1 MKFAENRPVKIVMLG
16 AGGTGGHIAPHLYRL
31 LYALERPVRF
41 IICDGD
47 IVEEKN
53 LVRQN
58 FTPADLGENK
68 AKVLAER
75 YSSVFGM
82 ETEYVPEFIESGE
95 RLLSMLRAR
104 TFPTGPYWHSPT
116 VKELVILIGAVDNNK
131 SRKLC
136 HEVFYKLDDLIY
148 IDSGNG
154 MHTGQIVCGIRSGGR
169 TFYRPV
175 GAAFPEVLQDTDKFP
190 TELSCAEASVSAPQS
205 IAANITAATAV
216 VDMIYNI
223 LTVGETRVRQITF
236 ATGSVNMRATLQ
248 KSRKKQRKKE
258 RILNMKTV
266 YIPAGATYNY
276 ETLVTDDVII
286 HGHLH
291 VTNGLKAKHI
301 SGRGFIT
308 AGEVSADIVD
318 VTELECG
325 TVICRRLLAQRVSVN
340 EALVSESAAVSR
352 FFSANYVKAPS
363 LTVAVSEIGEAD
375 VDEIVH
381 LTPKP
386 RGMLLTLLF
395 SNLRTFWLRLTASR
409 PQGRFEKPRTESEEP
424 SDTPEDAETKANIA
438 KIVQEVLAQQ
448 AAEKAA
454 CENDANDVDD
464 FELQRIIGTFKL
476 LRTKGYTMRILPGTP
491 EENAPV
497 FDFAAESIQPAA

>member
-1 MKFAENRPVKIVMLG
+1 
-16 AGGTGGHIAPHLYRL
+16 
-31 LYALERPVRF
+31 
-41 IICDGD
+41 
-47 IVEEKN
+47 
-53 LVRQN
+53 
-58 FTPADLGENK
+58 
-68 AKVLAER
+68 
-75 YSSVFGM
+75 
-82 ETEYVPEFIESGE
+82 
-95 RLLSMLRAR
+95 
-104 TFPTGPYWHSPT
+104 
-116 VKELVILIGAVDNNK
+116 
-131 SRKLC
+131 
-136 HEVFYKLDDLIY
+136 
-148 IDSGNG
+148 
-154 MHTGQIVCGIRSGGR
+154 
-169 TFYRPV
+169 
-175 GAAFPEVLQDTDKFP
+175 
-190 TELSCAEASVSAPQS
+190 
-205 IAANITAATAV
+205 
-216 VDMIYNI
+216 
-223 LTVGETRVRQITF
+223 
-236 ATGSVNMRATLQ
+236 
-248 KSRKKQRKKE
+248 
-258 RILNMKTV
+258 MKTV

-276 ETLVTDDVII
+276 ETLVTDDVIV

-375 VDEIVH
+375 ADEIVH

-386 RGMLLTLLF
+386 RGMLLTLLL
-395 SNLRTFWLRLTASR
+395 SMLRTFWLRLTASR
-409 PQGRFEKPRTESEEP
+409 PQGRFEKPRTEAEEP

-454 CENDANDVDD
+454 CADDANDADD
-464 FELQRIIGTFKL
+464 FELQRMIGTFKL
-476 LRTKGYTMRILPGTP
+476 LRDKGYTMRILPGTP